1 MVAAEHM
8 ARYLSL
14 RKACKGKRVLDVA
27 CGEGY
32 GSFLMKNWGASEV
45 VGIDLSGH
53 AIENACKR
61 FSTPGVTFL
70 VGDACR
76 LDQVIP
82 ESEKFDLIVSFETLE
97 HVPDVPALLRGLRTR
112 VAPDGTIAISCPND
126 PEIAADHPNE
136 FHLKT
141 YSFEDFKNAT
151 TDILGPAT
159 QWQIGTPVIGFGVC
173 DISDD
178 WMREE
183 ERNFSRMLDGADSG
197 SARFLPAQ
205 SSHAVNSK
213 NAHFY
218 MGVWGAPLPRSMAVA
233 PISYRA
239 YVGPWDNW
247 MTARDKNEKL
257 MEEVKL
263 VRNQIAS
270 EQAEKL
276 GLMREFDLMRDK
288 IASETAAK
296 IALTQEID
304 LVRNQIA
311 SVRNEKM
318 DLAARYDEVNG
329 LTKLIK
335 ADRDFLQSQIGA
347 VRSSRAY
354 RLIKYYYGVY
364 DRPLV
369 GLFLRPLRKVA
380 GLIFR
385 KLRR

>member
-1 MVAAEHM
+1 MAERIQFDAEMEYDSMVAAEHM

-32 GSFLMKNWGASEV
+32 GSFLMKNWGASDV

-76 LDQVIP
+76 LDRVIP

-97 HVPDVPALLRGLRTR
+97 HVPDVPALLRGLRAR

-141 YSFEDFKNAT
+141 YSFEDFKDAT
-151 TDILGPAT
+151 TNILGPAT
-159 QWQIGTPVIGFGVC
+159 QWKIGTPVIGFGVC

-183 ERNFSRMLDGADSG
+183 ERKFSRMLDGADSC

-257 MEEVKL
+257 MEEV
-263 VRNQIAS
+263 R
-270 EQAEKL
+270 
-276 GLMREFDLMRDK
+276 
-288 IASETAAK
+288 
-296 IALTQEID
+296 

-318 DLAARYDEVNG
+318 DLAARCDEVNG
-329 LTKLIK
+329 LIKLIK
-335 ADRDFLQSQIGA
+335 ADRDFLQSQVGA
-347 VRSSRAY
+347 ICSSRAY

-369 GLFLRPLRKVA
+369 GLFLRSLRKMV
-380 GLIFR
+380 GLILR
-385 KLRR
+385 KLGR